1 MHVRPPRNRSSW
13 APLAGRYGVAILSW
27 LVACL
32 VLLVGRPYAP
42 TAPLLFFL
50 GAVMVAGWWGGW
62 GPALLTTLLSL
73 VVVDLFYLEPLLDL
87 MPGLAGAVSMAA
99 FVVLALLTTKLS
111 VMLRS
116 AREERARLLAR
127 ELDARHEAEA
137 ERARLHSVFTDAPGC
152 IILLQ
157 GPRHVFS
164 FSNVMN
170 DTMMG
175 GTGLVGMEVREALP
189 WAEERG
195 FIALLDE
202 VYRTGVAYRGDAVA
216 FPRTLPDGTVRET
229 FLNLVYQPTR
239 GEDGQVNGIAGFG
252 FDVTEQVLARQKA
265 ETLTREI
272 QAAKVRDLLMAESG
286 AVLASSLDEE
296 SVLRNMAKRVVP
308 TFADWCFVDLV
319 EDGAYRRLEVA
330 HLRPEDAGLAR
341 VLLRHG
347 LHPAGHPEHAPTLPL
362 LKGVPLHVEHLTPG
376 QAAAFAHDAEHLQV
390 IREVGPVSV
399 IAVPL
404 LARGQSLGVFS
415 FVHAHSG
422 RHYTPDDLVFATE
435 LARRVSLSMENARLY
450 RKAQEAIRLRDE
462 FMSIASHELKTPL
475 TPLKLKLQALSRELS
490 RHPGPIPRE
499 VVTKYLEV
507 GDLQIKKLTE
517 LVDELLDVSRI
528 ASGRLSLDLRRL
540 ELAPVVREVVA
551 QYELPARRAGS
562 TLALDVGTV
571 PVEGEWD
578 RLRLEQVVMNL
589 VDNAVKYGRGN
600 PIQVRLVPVEGG
612 VHLVVRDE
620 GIGIAPESLPRLFGR
635 FERAVSE
642 RNYGGLGLGLYI
654 TRMLVEAMGGR
665 VHVESTLGKGSTF
678 TVELVCQ
685 PLGSGAGTTAAIME
699 GAAANP

>member
-1 MHVRPPRNRSSW
+1 MHVRPPRNRSFW

-27 LVACL
+27 AAACF
-32 VLLVGRPYAP
+32 VLFAGRPYAP
-42 TAPLLFFL
+42 TAPFLFFL

-62 GPALLTTLLSL
+62 GPALLTMVLSL
-73 VVVDLFYLEPLLDL
+73 GVVDLFYLEPLLDL
-87 MPGLAGAVSMAA
+87 MPGAGGAISIAA

-111 VMLRS
+111 VLLRS
-116 AREERARLLAR
+116 AREERSRLLVR

-137 ERARLHSVFTDAPGC
+137 ERARLHSLFTDAPGC

-175 GTGLVGMEVREALP
+175 KTGLVGMEVRQALP

-195 FIALLDE
+195 FVALLDE
-202 VYRTGVAYRGDAVA
+202 VYRTGIPYRGDAVS

-272 QAAKVRDLLMAESG
+272 QAAKARDLLMAESG
-286 AVLASSLDEE
+286 AVLASSLDVET
-296 SVLRNMAKRVVP
+296 VLRNMAKLVVP

-319 EDGAYRRLEVA
+319 EEGDYRRLEVA
-330 HLRPEDAGLAR
+330 HQRPAEDDLAR

-347 LHPAGHPEHAPTLPL
+347 LYPEGHPEHAPTLPL
-362 LKGVPLHVEHLTPG
+362 LKGEPLHVESLTPG
-376 QAAAFAHDAEHLQV
+376 QAAEFAHDAEHLRV
-390 IREVGPVSV
+390 IREVGAVSV
-399 IAVPL
+399 IGVPL
-404 LARGQSLGVFS
+404 MARGEPLGVFS
-415 FVHAHSG
+415 FIYAHSG
-422 RHYTPDDLVFATE
+422 RHYTSDDLVFAKE
-435 LARRVSLSMENARLY
+435 LARRVSLSLENVRLY
-450 RKAQEAIRLRDE
+450 REAQEAVRLRDE

-475 TPLKLKLQALSRELS
+475 TPLKLKLQALSRELN

-528 ASGRLSLDLRRL
+528 ASGRLSLDLQRL
-540 ELAPVVREVVA
+540 ELAPIVREVVT
-551 QYELPARRAGS
+551 QYELQARRAGS
-562 TLALDVGTV
+562 TLELDVGTV
-571 PVEGEWD
+571 PFEGDWD

-600 PIQVRLVPVEGG
+600 PIQVQLVPVDGG
-612 VHLVVRDE
+612 VHLVVRDG

-665 VHVESTLGKGSTF
+665 VHVESTLGVGSTF
-678 TVELVCQ
+678 TVELLCH
-685 PLGSGAGTTAAIME
+685 PLERDAGATAALME